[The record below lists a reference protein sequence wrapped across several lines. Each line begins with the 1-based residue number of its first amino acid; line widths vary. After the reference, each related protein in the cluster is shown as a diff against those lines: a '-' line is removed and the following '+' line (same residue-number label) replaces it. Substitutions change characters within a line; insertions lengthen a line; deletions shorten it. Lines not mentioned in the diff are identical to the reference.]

1 MFVKQIKKILEEN
14 NFFCLFIIIQTEK
27 KIFFS
32 IKDILKSSEYD
43 ITNKNIIHQTLLKLN
58 KKDIINIF
66 DIKKKYIEDEIKY
79 SEELCDFDFNNL
91 YISDENVFYFLYTLK
106 KGAEFKKCFY
116 NEIFPEIKKFYLN

>member
-1 MFVKQIKKILEEN
+1 MFIKEIKKILEEN

-43 ITNKNIIHQTLLKLN
+43 ITNKNIIHQTLLKIK

-66 DIKKKYIEDEIKY
+66 DIKKKYTEDEIKY

-106 KGAEFKKCFY
+106 KGTDFKECFY